1 VNKNLLKGQ
10 QLLRHCPG
18 LGDCYGTVNRFNLER
33 NTYTLK
39 LKDGY
44 TEDIAVEDAMKL
56 IPKSWW
62 AKEASVVAMAE
73 CSVGV

>member
-1 VNKNLLKGQ
+1 
-10 QLLRHCPG
+10 
-18 LGDCYGTVNRFNLER
+18 
-33 NTYTLK
+33 